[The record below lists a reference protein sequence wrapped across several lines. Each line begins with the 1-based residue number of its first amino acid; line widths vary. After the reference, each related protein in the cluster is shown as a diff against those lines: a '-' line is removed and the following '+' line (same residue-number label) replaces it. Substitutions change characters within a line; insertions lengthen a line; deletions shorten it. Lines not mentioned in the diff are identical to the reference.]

1 MTQTMEPAKDW
12 KEGYKI
18 YLGGG
23 GRRAVCKRKEQC
35 NAMIQYNF
43 IACYVSL

>member
-12 KEGYKI
+12 KEGCKI
-18 YLGGG
+18 YLEGGG
-23 GRRAVCKRKEQC
+23 GGGEPFEQC